1 MYLHMYTS
9 KTLLDN
15 GENGHVPTNTSSNV
29 ETWGFCLKIHDYPEC
44 YGFQPRKNAHTHFPN
59 YSCKIECTCISNTF
73 CTAMHR

>member
-29 ETWGFCLKIHDYPEC
+29 ETWGFCLKIHDYPDSVMAFSLEKMHTPT
-44 YGFQPRKNAHTHFPN
+44 FQTIHVK
-59 YSCKIECTCISNTF
+59 
-73 CTAMHR
+73 